1 MDFDKEVQEFMEKT
15 LKKKTSSPNIL
26 MTLKIKV
33 IRYPNLEHNFFPVN
47 KDGIPNYQ
55 NKNGFGK

>member
-1 MDFDKEVQEFMEKT
+1 MEKT